1 MELVKKDWCATVW
14 VETFLTMEQAISW
27 PERCPEGEIL
37 ERLPTADH
45 CLVVSGAR
53 KDMLQGFVPL
63 VSFDSISSA
72 DVILEAIFLAHVWLR
87 EKKSKSTEFVD
98 KIWLILNI
106 IYLNKVNQTKI

>member
-14 VETFLTMEQAISW
+14 VETFLTMEQAICW
-27 PERCPEGEIL
+27 PKRCPEGEIL

-72 DVILEAIFLAHVWLR
+72 DVIMEAIFLLTCGG
-87 EKKSKSTEFVD
+87 EKRQV
-98 KIWLILNI
+98 
-106 IYLNKVNQTKI
+106 KVQNLWINMANS